1 MPGQTLHKIMF
12 AVAQFIAPK
21 VGTTEGNR
29 NHTNNRAE
37 EEKLIRT
44 LITDQSKLSSMRF
57 GDSNVGKTGCEA
69 VALFN
74 ILAMKGRP
82 KRLSDIIRHLEE
94 RQTLVNRGKWGTN
107 PFELDKILYDYGLD
121 YEIMETLEEA
131 EEKISIGDIFFITVW
146 NDKKNPFKGIHGYDS
161 RLIRDESTGEL
172 IYGVFNRTYRNS
184 PERAGSLREAVN
196 QGSYI
201 VGYLIR

>member
-1 MPGQTLHKIMF
+1 MPGQTAHKILF
-12 AVAQFIAPK
+12 AIAQFIAPK
-21 VGTTEGNR
+21 VGVTEGHKNLSY
-29 NHTNNRAE
+29 NRAE

-44 LITDQSKLSSMRF
+44 LITDQSKLSSMRY

-82 KRLSDIIRHLEE
+82 KRLSDIIRDLEAG
-94 RQTLVNRGKWGTN
+94 QTLVNRGRWGTN
-107 PFELDKILYDYGLD
+107 PFGLEPLLREYGLD
-121 YEIMETLEEA
+121 YEVMETLEEA
-131 EEKISIGDIFFITVW
+131 EEKMSTGDIFFITVW
-146 NDKKNPFKGIHGYDS
+146 NNARNPLKGIHGYVI
-161 RLIRDESTGEL
+161 RLIKDEATGEP
-172 IYGVFNRTYRNS
+172 IYGVFNRVYRNH
-184 PERAGSLREAVN
+184 PERVASVREAVD